1 VHKFGSRFR
10 CLGSQTN
17 SIGLVRRIGP
27 YPGYVGGVVLV
38 SLCYVLLRWLLEFVA
53 LRAGS
58 KECKDLEI
66 IVLRHELAILR
77 RTTRR
82 PAITLVDRVLL
93 AVASRLLPRARW
105 QSFIVTPATLLRWHR
120 DLVAKRWTYAR
131 PVGRPPMRR
140 EIRDLVLRLARENP
154 RWGYPRMVGELKG
167 LGIAVSATTVRAWL
181 RAAGLGPAGKRR
193 ETTWREFVQA
203 HRQSLLAVDFFT
215 VETIWLQRLYV
226 LFFIELGS
234 RRVHV
239 AGCTPNPSAPWV
251 VQQARQLS
259 WTLAEHS
266 APMQFLIRDRD
277 QKFTDRFDDVFRS
290 EGIEVVR
297 TPCRAPQA
305 NGVAERFVRT
315 ARSECFDRL
324 LILNQ
329 QHLERILEVFVDH
342 YNGHRPHRAL
352 WLASPEP
359 RRPAAI
365 AAPSGDARIL
375 RRDRLGGVVHEYVL
389 AA

>member
-1 VHKFGSRFR
+1 
-10 CLGSQTN
+10 
-17 SIGLVRRIGP
+17 
-27 YPGYVGGVVLV
+27 VLV
-38 SLCYVLLRWLLEFVA
+38 SLCCVVLRWLLEFVA
-53 LRAGS
+53 LRARS
-58 KECKDLEI
+58 KEFKDLEI

-82 PAITLVDRVLL
+82 PAITAVDRVLL
-93 AVASRLLPRARW
+93 AVASRVLPRARW

-120 DLVAKRWTYAR
+120 GLVAKRWTYAR

-181 RAAGLGPAGKRR
+181 RAAGVGPAGKRR
-193 ETTWREFVQA
+193 ETSWREFVQA

-259 WTLAEHS
+259 WTLAERS
-266 APMQFLIRDRD
+266 EPMRFLIRDRD
-277 QKFTDRFDDVFRS
+277 QKFTERFDDVFRS

-315 ARSECFDRL
+315 THSECFDRL

-352 WLASPEP
+352 SLASPEP
-359 RRPAAI
+359 RRPPAI
-365 AAPSGDARIL
+365 VSASGDARIL